1 MSREEIVDSLAD
13 YMMVNRGGFSPTK
26 DDFPLEWDRNYKDS
40 QMSMIID
47 DIEMTL
53 DFLEET
59 YGYDFSTK
67 PLNDK

>member
-1 MSREEIVDSLAD
+1 MFREEVVSALAD

-26 DDFPLEWDRNYKDS
+26 DDYPIEWDKTVLDS
-40 QMSMIID
+40 QISMIIE
-47 DIEMTL
+47 DIDMTL